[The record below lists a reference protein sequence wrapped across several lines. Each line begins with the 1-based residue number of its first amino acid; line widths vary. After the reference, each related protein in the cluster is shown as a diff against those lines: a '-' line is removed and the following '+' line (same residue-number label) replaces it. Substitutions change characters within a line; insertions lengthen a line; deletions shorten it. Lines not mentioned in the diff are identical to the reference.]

1 VGKAAALMQLRQAD
15 RNGWEGKALALV
27 QLRYW
32 EAAIG
37 RSARPWTE
45 GYGSG
50 AGAAGIEWWQWM

>member
-1 VGKAAALMQLRQAD
+1 MQLRQAD